1 MPPRFTPFSNSLM
14 QGMQNTNK
22 NIGRM
27 NMPPNQI
34 NVTKQPNYLNPQF
47 NYGVGN
53 QGGGFLGG
61 GQGNIGGEYG
71 GMTNIVDTETGGP
84 NIDPVGPDYDPNP
97 DMEINEFD
105 LNQDGI
111 VNQQDFVYG
120 QVQGVNMGLLEA
132 LYNYLTQGQDMF
144 QQPETLT
151 QFAGGGGQGG
161 QAAKRLYYP
170 GTSGGFAG
178 VGSGIGGAN
187 TLQEL
192 LKQYQ
197 G

>member
-1 MPPRFTPFSNSLM
+1 M

-34 NVTKQPNYLNPQF
+34 NVPKQPNYLNPQF

-151 QFAGGGGQGG
+151 QFTGGGGQGG

-170 GTSGGFAG
+170 GTSGGFAST
-178 VGSGIGGAN
+178 GSGIGGGS
-187 TLQEL
+187 TLTEL
-192 LKQYQ
+192 LKQMQ